1 MRKLESN
8 IFYLFLAIGI
18 GGLIGGGTNLL
29 AIKMLFRPH
38 RPIYISKYRIPFTPG
53 VIPNKQQ
60 QLAEKIA
67 SVVSDYILTPE
78 AISHGLKKT
87 GLKDALKKGLTTQW
101 NKLQEDHQEIGVYLD
116 KIGLQ
121 QEDIVQ
127 YVSKAIHRQLIKTNV
142 KPFMAGKVEQF
153 IEFHNDIPIND
164 MVPKVI
170 TDSIEENIH
179 PFVKN
184 ILKGL
189 SKHLQEDNT
198 KITIIQ
204 MIDQALDVKNP
215 LLRKL
220 LFGLISDVQIQ
231 DQFIQ
236 KIQKLIE
243 SDAIHKHINQHI
255 QTKLQKLFSSSIHDL
270 QTTWP
275 EESSQLQAIL
285 SESLHKGIQQA
296 LHSDELK
303 SSLEDEIRRLI
314 EKLWATPIAKIHKL
328 SLPYMDTTIDWLV
341 NKIINHIEG
350 NLDEL
355 LQIINIYGLVEEQVL
370 SFPSETLE
378 KMILQVAKKELQYIT
393 YIGVVIG
400 GLMGV
405 IQYLIIYNTLP

>member
-1 MRKLESN
+1 MESN

-29 AIKMLFRPH
+29 AIRMLFRPH
-38 RPIYISKYRIPFTPG
+38 RPMYISRYRIPFTPG
-53 VIPNKQQ
+53 VIPNKQK

-78 AISHGLKKT
+78 AISQGLKKT
-87 GLKDALKKGLTTQW
+87 GLTDALKKGLTAQW
-101 NKLQEDHQEIGVYLD
+101 NKLQTDNQPVAVYLD
-116 KIGLQ
+116 KIGVQ
-121 QEDIVQ
+121 QEDVVQ

-142 KPFMAGKVEQF
+142 KPFMANKVDQF
-153 IEFHNDIPIND
+153 IALHSDIPIND

-170 TDSIEENIH
+170 TESLEHNIH
-179 PFVKN
+179 PFVAN

-189 SKHLQEDNT
+189 SKHLQEDST

-243 SDAIHKHINQHI
+243 SDAIHKHIEQHM
-255 QTKLQKLFSSSIHDL
+255 QTKLQGVLSSSIHDL

-275 EESSQLQAIL
+275 DESSQLQTIV

-296 LHSDELK
+296 LHSDELTN
-303 SSLEDEIRRLI
+303 SLEDEIRRLI
-314 EKLWATPIAKIHKL
+314 AKLWDTPVAKIHRL
-328 SLPYMDTTIDWLV
+328 SLPYMDTTIDWLA
-341 NKIINHIEG
+341 NKIINHMED

-355 LQIINIYGLVEEQVL
+355 LKIINIYGLVEEQVL

-378 KMILQVAKKELQYIT
+378 RMILQVAKKELQYIT